1 MTAFR
6 KLSVSGKILLGYG
19 GTLLVLVVLAVAVY
33 RGLDRTIESNAWVR
47 HTQDVLLHNSMITSE
62 LVDMETGMRGF
73 VITGDNT
80 FLDPYNLGRT
90 AVGPM
95 IAETLALVVDNPVQV
110 QRMQAISAA
119 IQDWQRLSL
128 EPTIQARRDGVEQAT
143 ALVTA
148 GRGKVML
155 DQIRRQQDDF
165 ATAEQALLTQRAQDE
180 DGANRLLQMLVI
192 GGTGLAA
199 LLGLAGSLLTAR
211 SIARRVG
218 SVANGAAAIAA
229 GDLRRI
235 PMADSGDEIDALG
248 SSFNAMTDGLR
259 QAMSTKVEKES
270 LETVL
275 REGQTASALLAS
287 TASQILDS
295 VNELGATTTEQA
307 AAVSQTTAT
316 VDEVTATS
324 QQVLRQA
331 NAVASMASQA
341 TEVARQGLT
350 TVDATVIAMQDIRG
364 HVKSIA
370 EQMLTLSEQ
379 TQQVGD
385 ITTTVDDLADQSNLL
400 AVNAAIE
407 AARAGDQGRGFA
419 VVAQEVR
426 SLAERSKAATV
437 QVRTILGEIQRATN
451 AAVLATEQG
460 TKGVTAGSAQV
471 EQAGLTIRKLANT
484 IRESSE
490 AAQQIVASVGQHGAG
505 MEQIAAAMMSINQA
519 TTATA
524 GGARQLQA
532 AATGLNDLAQRLAS
546 AVGESRPNGRA

>member
-364 HVKSIA
+364 RVESIA

-490 AAQQIVASVGQHGAG
+490 AAQQIVASVGQYGAG

>member
-128 EPTIQARRDGVEQAT
+128 EPTTQARRDGVEQAT

-364 HVKSIA
+364 RVESIA

-419 VVAQEVR
+419 VVAQ
-426 SLAERSKAATV
+426 
-437 QVRTILGEIQRATN
+437 
-451 AAVLATEQG
+451 
-460 TKGVTAGSAQV
+460 
-471 EQAGLTIRKLANT
+471 
-484 IRESSE
+484 
-490 AAQQIVASVGQHGAG
+490 
-505 MEQIAAAMMSINQA
+505 
-519 TTATA
+519 
-524 GGARQLQA
+524 
-532 AATGLNDLAQRLAS
+532 
-546 AVGESRPNGRA
+546 